1 MMAGQVTGKETVRNM
16 EYLLKLL
23 QNEWECSG
31 RTKAQASL
39 NPEDAKEVGARLA
52 EEIKKRQGQ
61 LDRDVMTFRHSME
74 LSKENYILL
83 RLAKKIKKAADKA
96 EGKEGEASFIVDLD
110 REEYNLFSLVMQV
123 QEVCDARIMEHSKKP
138 E

>member
-23 QNEWECSG
+23 QKEWERSG

-83 RLAKKIKKAADKA
+83 RLAKKIKKATDKA